1 ASSAACTLRMPADS
15 QTRCWSTVV
24 ATALRAPEASA
35 AECGTGGIMRSS
47 TSTPFFL
54 KMSAL
59 SASDSGEKPVHPL
72 MPSTTFCA
80 RAAGSA
86 AASDAATKK
95 TANDLI
101 ATPGK
106 DLFYPHA
113 NCPGPARNA
122 TVG

>member
-1 ASSAACTLRMPADS
+1 
-15 QTRCWSTVV
+15 
-24 ATALRAPEASA
+24 
-35 AECGTGGIMRSS
+35 MRSS
-47 TSTPFFL
+47 TWTPFFL

-80 RAAGSA
+80 CAAGSA

-95 TANDLI
+95 TANGLI

-113 NCPGPARNA
+113 NCRGPARNA
-122 TVG
+122 TLGQELAHGGAPAHPEKHPGPGGGGPP